1 MSQSIKDIFYHA
13 LLARAAYANM
23 EDNDTSWDELTKRD
37 GQSKM
42 HEAMADF
49 IQSRFDFVASS
60 LDNDGSIEF
69 PSSMDP
75 TDIFQVNGYDGIVF
89 KEKETGN
96 YVLANRGTEAEF
108 NFKNLDTV
116 VSSIADLYT
125 DVFSLGLE
133 GKAENQIETM
143 QAFLDAV
150 KAQEGLD
157 EDAVITTT
165 GHSLGGYLSAEAVLD
180 SAMNISHAYGFNGA
194 GVHLEADPLTWAAK
208 PYKPSPKPTLNLVNN
223 SKKPN

>member
-1 MSQSIKDIFYHA
+1 MSQSIKNIFYHA

-75 TDIFQVNGYDGIVF
+75 TDIFQVNGYDYIVF

-96 YVLANRGTEAEF
+96 YVLAN
-108 NFKNLDTV
+108 
-116 VSSIADLYT
+116 I
-125 DVFSLGLE
+125 
-133 GKAENQIETM
+133 I
-143 QAFLDAV
+143 
-150 KAQEGLD
+150 
-157 EDAVITTT
+157 
-165 GHSLGGYLSAEAVLD
+165 
-180 SAMNISHAYGFNGA
+180 
-194 GVHLEADPLTWAAK
+194 
-208 PYKPSPKPTLNLVNN
+208 
-223 SKKPN
+223 

>member
-1 MSQSIKDIFYHA
+1 MSQSMKDIFYHA

-23 EDNDTSWDELTKRD
+23 NNNDSDEWRLLQTES
-37 GQSKM
+37 QSAM

-96 YVLANRGTEAEF
+96 YVLAN
-108 NFKNLDTV
+108 
-116 VSSIADLYT
+116 I
-125 DVFSLGLE
+125 
-133 GKAENQIETM
+133 I
-143 QAFLDAV
+143 
-150 KAQEGLD
+150 
-157 EDAVITTT
+157 
-165 GHSLGGYLSAEAVLD
+165 
-180 SAMNISHAYGFNGA
+180 
-194 GVHLEADPLTWAAK
+194 
-208 PYKPSPKPTLNLVNN
+208 
-223 SKKPN
+223 